1 MEKYKNLS
9 GKSPVT
15 SFEIGEDFI
24 RVQFSGGH
32 IYRYTNV
39 SAGFRNI
46 EHMKQLAIKGRG
58 LGTFI
63 SKKVHDKYARKER

>member
-1 MEKYKNLS
+1 MEKYKNFGGDS
-9 GKSPVT
+9 AVVA
-15 SFEIGEDFI
+15 FEIGEDFV

-39 SAGFRNI
+39 SAGSQNI
-46 EHMKQLAIKGRG
+46 EHMKQLAIKGQG

-63 SKKVHDKYARKER
+63 SKHVREKYARKEK